1 MEIPA
6 SAQKILNA
14 ETAALKL
21 DRIAFQIL
29 ENTFHSP
36 EIVMIGIK
44 DGGYIIAEKI
54 TEKIRQYYPEK
65 NSITFFNYRQN
76 KSSWTSN
83 RTYTEYKFRRKN
95 YCIN

>member
-14 ETAALKL
+14 ETAALKV
-21 DRIAFQIL
+21 DRIVFQIL

-44 DGGYIIAEKI
+44 DGG
-54 TEKIRQYYPEK
+54 
-65 NSITFFNYRQN
+65 
-76 KSSWTSN
+76 
-83 RTYTEYKFRRKN
+83 
-95 YCIN
+95 